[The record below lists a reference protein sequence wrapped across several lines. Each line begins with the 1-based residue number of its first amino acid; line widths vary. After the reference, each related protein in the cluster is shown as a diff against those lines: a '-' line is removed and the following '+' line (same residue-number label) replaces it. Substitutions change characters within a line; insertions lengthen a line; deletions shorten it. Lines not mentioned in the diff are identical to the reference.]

1 MMVTVTL
8 VLEGGTVVA
17 GDAESMP
24 AFAVVNNAWQRHFAV
39 TDEFKKG
46 DLITRDQVKPLLA
59 EIESLGWNI
68 ADRQDILSRALSAKE
83 FLVTELRGSKKGLAF
98 MRAVS
103 GLPHAYDRLDHLVRI
118 PRGKQTVH
126 DLIHKVGG
134 AELIQYLTTT
144 EGGKSLG
151 KMLAETPNG
160 RDFNKP
166 TGRIYTADQLLDQ
179 LEASYKRA
187 IAPPPESSAAQQSQ

>member
-8 VLEGGTVVA
+8 VLGGGTVVA

-39 TDEFKKG
+39 TEEFKKG